1 MLSQEEAAL
10 AMVLE
15 KSKQEAEMEK
25 KQEQLLE
32 MMKQIEIDKPDNWG
46 LKKVEVPVNDEDAM
60 EALGHNMNKAIKKLE
75 LQQKLENIKNE
86 EEERKRL
93 LQKHRDLLLES
104 RNAERQHDLM
114 RQTFSSLNNDQK
126 FVEATRGE
134 ELEKQ
139 KMNMS
144 EKAKERE
151 QKLMNASTSS
161 KFSVIQDN
169 YEGFGDAKQKTI
181 LNDDFLGDLK
191 LVDVPD
197 SDDECYL

>member
-75 LQQKLENIKNE
+75 L
-86 EEERKRL
+86 
-93 LQKHRDLLLES
+93 
-104 RNAERQHDLM
+104 
-114 RQTFSSLNNDQK
+114 
-126 FVEATRGE
+126 
-134 ELEKQ
+134 
-139 KMNMS
+139 
-144 EKAKERE
+144 
-151 QKLMNASTSS
+151 
-161 KFSVIQDN
+161 
-169 YEGFGDAKQKTI
+169 
-181 LNDDFLGDLK
+181 
-191 LVDVPD
+191 
-197 SDDECYL
+197 